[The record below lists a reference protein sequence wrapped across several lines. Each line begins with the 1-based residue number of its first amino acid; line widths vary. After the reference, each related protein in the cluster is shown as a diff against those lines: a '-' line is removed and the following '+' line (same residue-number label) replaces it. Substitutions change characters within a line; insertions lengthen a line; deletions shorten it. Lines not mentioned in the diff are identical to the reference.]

1 MSWGESFADPPAG
14 VDLPGVSCGIS
25 FALLPR
31 AGKKRRLL
39 EKGDAM
45 IATLELDKQTA
56 SFVRQLEE
64 QRKLEKALLV
74 ERVRGTKEGP
84 ESVFS
89 EIKSRVAMLER
100 LNGTASASCIAPIGW
115 SKLIFTGADSVSAP
129 NTIGFGDRDETLC
142 KLDQIR
148 YLDETTYLQLSVNPH
163 YVEHVMPNKSAHARA
178 GANPALWDTLGS
190 VHVGYVTQLAIPASL
205 EPTTVSIMSRLNT
218 LFNWVEANAVGDEW
232 YAQVSATALVGD
244 IRRGV
249 PADAA
254 RVVRQSVGDAEADAD
269 APGHRLVR
277 PQRRVDDAGLGLRR
291 QRDDDQC
298 L

>member
-1 MSWGESFADPPAG
+1 M
-14 VDLPGVSCGIS
+14 V
-25 FALLPR
+25 
-31 AGKKRRLL
+31 
-39 EKGDAM
+39 
-45 IATLELDKQTA
+45 ATLELDKQTA

-74 ERVRGTKEGP
+74 ERVRGTNEGP

-89 EIKSRVAMLER
+89 DIKSRVAMLER

-148 YLDETTYLQLSVNPH
+148 YLDETTYLRLSVNPH

-218 LFNWVEANAVGDEW
+218 LFNWVEANAVGDAW
-232 YAQVSATALVGD
+232 YAQVSATARLWVTYDGEFRQTPPASFVSLLAMPKQIRTHQDIASPAPSAALTMQVSASAGSGTTISVYESIELVAATPNGHAYLD
-244 IRRGV
+244 GV
-249 PADAA
+249 FSWEPLA
-254 RVVRQSVGDAEADAD
+254 VQVREG
-269 APGHRLVR
+269 
-277 PQRRVDDAGLGLRR
+277 
-291 QRDDDQC
+291 
-298 L
+298 

>member
-1 MSWGESFADPPAG
+1 
-14 VDLPGVSCGIS
+14 
-25 FALLPR
+25 
-31 AGKKRRLL
+31 
-39 EKGDAM
+39 M

-84 ESVFS
+84 EAVFS

-100 LNGTASASCIAPIGW
+100 LNGTESASCSAPIGW

-178 GANPALWDTLGS
+178 G
-190 VHVGYVTQLAIPASL
+190 
-205 EPTTVSIMSRLNT
+205 
-218 LFNWVEANAVGDEW
+218 
-232 YAQVSATALVGD
+232 
-244 IRRGV
+244 IRRRY
-249 PADAA
+249 A
-254 RVVRQSVGDAEADAD
+254 RRSI
-269 APGHRLVR
+269 
-277 PQRRVDDAGLGLRR
+277 
-291 QRDDDQC
+291 
-298 L
+298 